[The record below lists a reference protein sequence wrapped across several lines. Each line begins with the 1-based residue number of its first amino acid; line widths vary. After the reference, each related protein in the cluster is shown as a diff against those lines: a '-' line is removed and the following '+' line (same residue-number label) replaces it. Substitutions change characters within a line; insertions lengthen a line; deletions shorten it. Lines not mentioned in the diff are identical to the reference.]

1 MKTDTEKTE
10 GSRGSAVQK
19 TPPKKN
25 RFYEERM
32 TSGAAAALEQF
43 LCGGSGMSGCEGMM
57 RREDC
62 G

>member
-19 TPPKKN
+19 KKKN
-25 RFYEERM
+25 RFHEERM

-57 RREDC
+57 RREDR